1 VFYSEDQDDEVKPPR
16 KKVRLDP
23 LADLRAGATT
33 SQERSTESISVE
45 DELSQYKLLRVSGA
59 STPILQYWQQQA
71 ADYPVLSTVARRLL
85 CIPASSAQSERDFS
99 SVGRTITDAR
109 SQLAASKVESIELL
123 RWGLR
128 AGLL

>member
-1 VFYSEDQDDEVKPPR
+1 MPIFFAE
-16 KKVRLDP
+16 
-23 LADLRAGATT
+23 
-33 SQERSTESISVE
+33 
-45 DELSQYKLLRVSGA
+45 YKLLRVSGA

-71 ADYPVLSTVARRLL
+71 ADYPVLSTVACRLL
-85 CIPASSAQSERDFS
+85 CIPASSAQSESDFS

-128 AGLL
+128 AAWTVVVTNCHVDNVGHLSTQ